1 VRRPLALAA
10 ASLLLACR
18 AESPAPT
25 QVPASAPP
33 SGAASTRPPSAT
45 ALPTAPA
52 PPTPETLAEGTP
64 TQLAALNG
72 AKAALAAGKDREALA
87 LFREAMEG
95 GMTGTSVSAA
105 LAAAELLSARGRDA
119 EALELY
125 RQLVVRAQ
133 LIPEV
138 QFTAA
143 RFFWTHGDDKGA
155 QAALENAL
163 VVQPDFLPAWRLL
176 GMAQARAGKKTEAG
190 RTLTEYELRLGRIV
204 RRSADLGVPAGERLG
219 ALVLLSM
226 LDDDRGV
233 EALVKALKDPDAGL
247 RAAVAEMLADENAP
261 EALAGL
267 ASAALAEKD
276 PDVRLHIA
284 TQLARARAHAR
295 AETASPLPGLPR
307 PAVAPSSG
315 AP

>member
-1 VRRPLALAA
+1 MRRALLSLAL
-10 ASLLLACR
+10 LLGACR
-18 AESPAPT
+18 SQPPAPAPS
-25 QVPASAPP
+25 PASAPP
-33 SGAASTRPPSAT
+33 STLPSAPPSAA

-52 PPTPETLAEGTP
+52 PPTPQTLAEGTP

-87 LFREAMEG
+87 MFREAMEG

-105 LAAAELLSARGRDA
+105 LAAAELLTARGRDA

-125 RQLVVRAQ
+125 RQLVSRAQ

-143 RFFWTHGDDKGA
+143 RFFWTHGDDKSA
-155 QAALENAL
+155 QNALESAL
-163 VVQPDFLPAWRLL
+163 MVQPDFLPAWRLL

-204 RRSADLGVPAGERLG
+204 RRSADLSVAPGERLG
-219 ALVLLSM
+219 ALVMLSM

-247 RAAVAEMLADENAP
+247 RAAVADMLADESAP

-267 ASAALAEKD
+267 AEAALAEKD

-284 TQLARARAHAR
+284 AQLARARAQAR

-307 PAVAPSSG
+307 PPVAPSSG